1 MNQQPESKQKIAPE
15 HYYRASY
22 GRAGK
27 SHKAQP
33 AIPHRR
39 LGGTSLGFV
48 EDCTGERLYHE
59 IIGIVAGFSL
69 IVTIVALGCAVN
81 HFGGM
86 DNTAFLVSTIKTFL
100 FIPLPI
106 MMLRYQS
113 KSVVGNVLRVCAL
126 IAPVAISVM
135 SCILCFSEPDT
146 ELGIQHLYHIRLT
159 ALFGTL
165 AYALLQ
171 AIVRGAYYLYNKY
184 KQD

>member
-1 MNQQPESKQKIAPE
+1 MNQQPESKQKIEPE
-15 HYYRASY
+15 HYYQVSY

-39 LGGTSLGFV
+39 LGGTSLGTA

-86 DNTAFLVSTIKTFL
+86 DNTAFLVSAIKTFL

-135 SCILCFSEPDT
+135 SCILCFSEPIT
-146 ELGIQHLYHIRLT
+146 EQGIQHLYHIRLL
-159 ALFGTL
+159 AVFGTI

-171 AIVRGAYYLYNKY
+171 AIVRGAYYIYNKY

>member
-27 SHKAQP
+27 SHKTQP
-33 AIPHRR
+33 SVPHRS
-39 LGGTSLGFV
+39 LAGTSLGFV
-48 EDCTGERLYHE
+48 EDSSGERLYHE
-59 IIGIVAGFSL
+59 IIGIVAGFRL

-86 DNTAFLVSTIKTFL
+86 DNTAFLVSAIKTFL

-113 KSVVGNVLRVCAL
+113 KSFVANVLRVCAL

-135 SCILCFSEPDT
+135 SCILCFSEPIT
-146 ELGIQHLYHIRLT
+146 EQGTQTLYHIRLL
-159 ALFGTL
+159 AVFGTI

-171 AIVRGAYYLYNKY
+171 AIVRVAYHLYNKY

>member
-1 MNQQPESKQKIAPE
+1 MNRQPESKQKIEPE

-27 SHKAQP
+27 SHKTQP
-33 AIPHRR
+33 SVPHRR
-39 LGGTSLGFV
+39 LAGTSLGTA
-48 EDCTGERLYHE
+48 EDCSGERLYHE

-86 DNTAFLVSTIKTFL
+86 DNTAFLVSAIKTFL

-135 SCILCFSEPDT
+135 SCILCFSEPIT
-146 ELGIQHLYHIRLT
+146 EQGTQTLYHIRLL
-159 ALFGTL
+159 AVFGTI

-171 AIVRGAYYLYNKY
+171 AIVRIAYHLYNKY

>member
-1 MNQQPESKQKIAPE
+1 MNPHTESKQKIAPE

-27 SHKAQP
+27 SHKIQP
-33 AIPHRR
+33 TVPQRR
-39 LGGTSLGFV
+39 LAGTYLGIA
-48 EDCTGERLYHE
+48 EDCSGERLYHE
-59 IIGIVAGFSL
+59 IIGIIAGFSL
-69 IVTIVALGCAVN
+69 LITIVALGCAVN
-81 HFGGM
+81 HFGGIN
-86 DNTAFLVSTIKTFL
+86 NTAFLVSTIKTFL

-126 IAPVAISVM
+126 IAPMAISVM
-135 SCILCFSEPDT
+135 SCILCFSEPVT
-146 ELGIQHLYHIRLT
+146 EQGTQTLYHIRLL
-159 ALFGTL
+159 AVFGTI

-171 AIVRGAYYLYNKY
+171 AIVRGAYYICNKY